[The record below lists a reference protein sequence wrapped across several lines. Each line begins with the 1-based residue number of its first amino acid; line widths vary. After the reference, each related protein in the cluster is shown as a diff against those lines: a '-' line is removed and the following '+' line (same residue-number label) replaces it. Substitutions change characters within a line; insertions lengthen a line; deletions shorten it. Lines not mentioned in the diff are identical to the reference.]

1 MGFDREKRLAGDPK
15 RRGLDDDLDR
25 RPVDEHRGIPPGK
38 RTLVEQQ
45 LTAGYAEDIG
55 SQLAVGHRTLL
66 DRESQPHAPEPHA
79 AIVEPVVS
87 PWSGPWSAFDDFRS
101 RAVHEVLAAVSS
113 LPGGRGLVEAAAARA
128 TQVLTARPAPPDPA
142 GLTLWRVAER
152 RAATL
157 YRHAVE
163 NGELEAHNPA
173 VELALARGGGG
184 QPLPEAVRRK
194 LEAELGTSFERVRI
208 HTDSVAADAVRAVR
222 ARAFTVGEDIFFAEG
237 AYAPDTPDGER
248 LLAHELTHVVQ
259 AYQGR
264 TRAGGAGIEVSS
276 PGEALERE
284 AEEVA
289 ARLGIQRAALQAS
302 PRPAPAISTP
312 ALPTLYLARNPPKSP
327 NAPAPRAHAVDSWAG
342 AGKSGKLF
350 QHAATEAF
358 VDRGTRDSLEIRTRW
373 TLAEF
378 RSYELGTDAVMEVRR
393 TIRVQLARGASILVE
408 SRARSWFHAD
418 QLPNDVHAALH
429 APAKRITHDG
439 SIVVTDDR
447 GLHLLRTHPHP
458 LGRAPSLASMLAG
471 EPMLGFATPPEQR
484 LREASHFVAHTVP
497 RYDENML
504 SIESIMRDAPAAAL
518 GLRAHIKAKLGYESP
533 PQDALT
539 VARHTIAR
547 LEAVISHAATGYEGT
562 ALLMQLSELHRH
574 LAELL
579 RAAEQARPA
588 DKALWGH
595 ALDGVQAIGKTVVG
609 LGVAVKEI
617 AFMARDLG
625 MWGLDAIA
633 GALGSNLDWTA
644 ASSIGKAYQ
653 AGKST
658 GEIFTALVDGVID
671 QWGKAIEHAGNGDL
685 SLLMDLGA
693 ELALDLAIE
702 VATAGAATPG
712 VAARRAGR
720 VLELTHD
727 AAAALARRADDV
739 AAKTRAAIERAP
751 AAARQALL
759 DSLDVATGL
768 ADGLRHALQQATPGV
783 GPKLAV
789 LDPGAIPRAI
799 QHVRGARAIGD
810 AKAAI
815 SRLRGPAARAQGH
828 GVIAALEQLAKKA
841 GMPDAIHAIA
851 RRIADGGDA
860 AGFVARL
867 HDALGTWGRQL
878 DDEVLAGVLRRAAD
892 AVDPASFLGN
902 VDWVMH
908 RRIKLEARK
917 QLVRQAVNRADPLDL
932 RWLQVLTDLPD
943 EMLEF
948 MALDP
953 STNWKAF
960 MKVSDRPS
968 DYFPSSLKKQLTK
981 ADYADAGAKLRG
993 VAGELIFVIEDLELP
1008 GGLKIVGRQ
1017 VDAGVKKIDFQL
1029 ENAASRRAKL
1039 EVKSWNEKSWKRELD
1054 ANYNKRQL
1062 QGMTRRMVEQLQA
1075 AKQTGEAVY
1084 LAVSD
1089 AIGAERKRLKDLL
1102 EHHGLEEVNVI
1113 TFPEGKLRDASARL
1127 RKGLGMGAAG
1137 LALVTADDLAE
1148 HTDE

>member
-15 RRGLDDDLDR
+15 RRRFDDELDR
-25 RPVDEHRGIPPGK
+25 RPLDAHRALQPGK
-38 RTLVEQQ
+38 RTLVEQAY
-45 LTAGYAEDIG
+45 AGDA
-55 SQLAVGHRTLL
+55 SWRFAVGPQTPL
-66 DRESQPHAPEPHA
+66 DRDSQSLAPAPAAATAEPA
-79 AIVEPVVS
+79 VS
-87 PWSGPWSAFDDFRS
+87 PGSGPCSAFDDFRS
-101 RAVHEVLAAVSS
+101 RGLHEVLAAVSS
-113 LPGGRGLVEAAAARA
+113 LPGGRCLVDTAAARA
-128 TQVLTARPAPPDPA
+128 TQVLTARPAPTDPA
-142 GLTLWRVAER
+142 GLALWRVAER

-163 NGELEAHNPA
+163 SGEIEAHNPA

-184 QPLPEAVRRK
+184 QPLPATVRRK
-194 LEAELGTSFERVRI
+194 LELELGTSFERVRI
-208 HTDSVAADAVRAVR
+208 HTDSVAADAARAVR

-237 AYAPDTPDGER
+237 AYAPDTPDGEQ

-264 TRAGGAGIEVSS
+264 TRTGGAGIEISS

-289 ARLGIQRAALQAS
+289 ARLLGTRRAALQPA
-302 PRPAPAISTP
+302 PRPAPAIPTP
-312 ALPTLYLARNPPKSP
+312 AVPTLYLDRSPPKQ
-327 NAPAPRAHAVDSWAG
+327 NAPAPRTHALGSWAG
-342 AGKSGKLF
+342 AGKAGKLF
-350 QHAATEAF
+350 QHATTEAF
-358 VDRGTRDSLEIRTRW
+358 VDTQGSFELRTRW

-378 RSYELGTDAVMEVRR
+378 ASYELGTDAVMEVRR
-393 TIRVQLARGASILVE
+393 TIRVQLARGAAILVE

-458 LGRAPSLASMLAG
+458 LGPAPSPAAMLAS

-504 SIESIMRDAPAAAL
+504 WIESIMRDAPAAAL

-533 PQDALT
+533 PQDALA

-547 LEAVISHAATGYEGT
+547 LETVISHAATGYEGT
-562 ALLMQLSELHRH
+562 ALLMHLAALRQH

-579 RAAEQARPA
+579 RAAEQAKPS
-588 DKALWGH
+588 DKALWEH
-595 ALDGVQAIGKTVVG
+595 ALDGVQAIGKAVVG

-671 QWGKAIEHAGNGDL
+671 QWSKALEHAGNGDL

-702 VATAGAATPG
+702 VATAGAATSG
-712 VAARRAGR
+712 VAATRAGTAAR

-727 AAAALARRADDV
+727 AAEALARRADGV
-739 AAKTRAAIERAP
+739 VAKTRAAIERAP

-768 ADGLRHALQQATPGV
+768 ANGLRHALQQAAPGV
-783 GPKLAV
+783 GPKLAL

-810 AKAAI
+810 AKAAVAG
-815 SRLRGPAARAQGH
+815 LRGPAARAQGQ

-841 GMPDAIHAIA
+841 GMPDAISAIA
-851 RRIADGGDA
+851 RRIADGGDT
-860 AGFVARL
+860 AGFVSKL

-878 DDEVLAGVLRRAAD
+878 DGEVLAGVLRRAAD

-917 QLVRQAVNRADPLDL
+917 QLVRQAVDRADPLDL
-932 RWLQVLTDLPD
+932 RWLRVLTDLPD

-953 STNWKAF
+953 STNWKTF

-968 DYFPSSLKKQLTK
+968 DYFPSSLKKLLTK
-981 ADYADAGAKLRG
+981 ADYARAAGKLRG
-993 VAGELIFVIEDLELP
+993 VAGELIFVIDDLELP

-1029 ENAASRRAKL
+1029 ENAAGRRAKL
-1039 EVKSWNEKSWKRELD
+1039 EVKAWNEKRWTRELD
-1054 ANYNKRQL
+1054 ANSNQHQL
-1062 QGMTRRMVEQLQA
+1062 QGMTKRMVEQLQA
-1075 AKQTGEAVY
+1075 ATRTGEAVY

-1089 AIGAERKRLKDLL
+1089 AIGAEMSRLRKLL
-1102 EHHGLEEVNVI
+1102 SEHGLRVVDVI

>member
-1 MGFDREKRLAGDPK
+1 MGFDREKRLANGPK
-15 RRGLDDDLDR
+15 HRGRDDDLDGPMR
-25 RPVDEHRGIPPGK
+25 DEQRVPQPGK
-38 RTLVEQQ
+38 RTLVEQEY
-45 LTAGYAEDIG
+45 AGIASWRFE
-55 SQLAVGHRTLL
+55 VGRQPPL
-66 DRESQPHAPEPHA
+66 DRDSQPLASAPDA

-87 PWSGPWSAFDDFRS
+87 PWAAFDDFRS
-101 RAVHEVLAAVSS
+101 RALHEVLAAVSS
-113 LPGGRGLVEAAAARA
+113 LPDGRCLVDAAAAR
-128 TQVLTARPAPPDPA
+128 VLTAQPAPPDPA
-142 GLTLWRVAER
+142 GLALWRVAER

-163 NGELEAHNPA
+163 SGEIDAEDPA
-173 VELALARGGGG
+173 VELALARGGSG

-194 LEAELGTSFERVRI
+194 LEAELGTSFDRVRI
-208 HTDSVAADAVRAVR
+208 HTDAVAADAARAVR

-237 AYAPDTPDGER
+237 AYAPDTPEGEL

-264 TRAGGAGIEVSS
+264 TRSGGAGLEVSS

-289 ARLGIQRAALQAS
+289 DRIGTQRAALQAA
-302 PRPAPAISTP
+302 PQPAPTIRAP
-312 ALPTLYLARNPPKSP
+312 ALPTLYLARSPPKQ
-327 NAPAPRAHAVDSWAG
+327 NAPIPKGGGLGDWAG
-342 AGKSGKLF
+342 AGKAGQIF
-350 QHAATEAF
+350 QHATTEAF

-378 RSYELGTDAVMEVRR
+378 QSYELGTDAVMEVRR

-429 APAKRITHDG
+429 APAKRITHEG

-447 GLHLLRTHPHP
+447 GLHLLQTHPHP
-458 LGRAPSLASMLAG
+458 LGRAPSLASMLAD

-504 SIESIMRDAPAAAL
+504 WIESIMRDAPAAAI
-518 GLRAHIKAKLGYESP
+518 GLRAHIKAKLGYERP
-533 PQDALT
+533 PQDSLT

-562 ALLMQLSELHRH
+562 ALLMHLGELQRH
-574 LAELL
+574 LTELL
-579 RAAEQARPA
+579 RAAEQAKPA
-588 DKALWGH
+588 DKALWEH
-595 ALDGVQAIGKTVVG
+595 TLDGVQAIGKAIIG

-644 ASSIGKAYQ
+644 ASSVGKAYQ

-671 QWGKAIEHAGNGDL
+671 QWSKALEHAGNGDL

-712 VAARRAGR
+712 VAATRAGR

-739 AAKTRAAIERAP
+739 VAKTRAAIERAP

-768 ADGLRHALQQATPGV
+768 ADGLRHALQQAAPGV
-783 GPKLAV
+783 GPKLAL

-799 QHVRGARAIGD
+799 QHARGARAIGD
-810 AKAAI
+810 AKAAVAG
-815 SRLRGPAARAQGH
+815 LRGPAARAQGH

-841 GMPDAIHAIA
+841 SMPDAIYAIA
-851 RRIADGGDA
+851 RRIANGGDA
-860 AGFVARL
+860 TGFVARL

-878 DDEVLAGVLRRAAD
+878 DGEVLAGVLRRAAD
-892 AVDPASFLGN
+892 SVDPASFLGN

-917 QLVRQAVNRADPLDL
+917 QLVRQAVDRADPLDL
-932 RWLQVLTDLPD
+932 RWLRVLTDLPD

-953 STNWKAF
+953 STNWKTF

-968 DYFPSSLKKQLTK
+968 DYFPSSLKKLLTK
-981 ADYADAGAKLRG
+981 ADYARAGAKLRG
-993 VAGELIFVIEDLELP
+993 VAGELIFVIDDLELP

-1029 ENAASRRAKL
+1029 ENAAGRRAKL
-1039 EVKSWNEKSWKRELD
+1039 EVKAWSEKSWKRELD
-1054 ANYNKRQL
+1054 AHFNKRQL
-1062 QGMTRRMVEQLQA
+1062 QGMTKRMIEQLQA

-1089 AIGAERKRLKDLL
+1089 AIGAERIRLEKLLDQHDLD
-1102 EHHGLEEVNVI
+1102 EIVVI
-1113 TFPEGKLRDASARL
+1113 TFPESKLRDASARL

-1137 LALVTADDLAE
+1137 LALVTADDLVE